1 MKAAGYTLITVGFV
15 VSSLFAATQLEGNWS
30 WFSLSLLVSVIGI
43 FMVRST
49 ENREALHEDT
59 LNANLQTIRDS
70 LREIVTHVEAIRN
83 NIDENNPQAVHLEID
98 KHLPGHLNAFV
109 EARKSIGHMFG
120 LQVYADVMSFYATGE
135 RYLNRVWSASADGY
149 IDEVTDYIA
158 RSQHQFEEA
167 LAVVEKL

>member
-1 MKAAGYTLITVGFV
+1 MKTIGYILISIGFV
-15 VSSLFAATQLEGNWS
+15 VSSLFASTQLEGNWG
-30 WFSLSLLVSVIGI
+30 WFTLSLLVSVAGI
-43 FMVRST
+43 FLVRST
-49 ENREALHEDT
+49 ESKAALHEDT

-70 LREIVTHVEAIRN
+70 LREIINHVEAIKN

-98 KHLPGHLNAFV
+98 KHLPHHLNAFV

-135 RYLNRVWSASADGY
+135 RYLNRVWSASTDGY

-158 RSQHQFEEA
+158 RSQQQFEEA
-167 LAVVEKL
+167 LGVVEKL

>member
-1 MKAAGYTLITVGFV
+1 MKTTGYILIAIGFV
-15 VSSLFAATQLEGNWS
+15 VSSLFAATQLQGNWI
-30 WFSLSLLVSVIGI
+30 WFSLSLLVSVAGI

-49 ENREALHEDT
+49 ETKAAMHEDT

-70 LREIVTHVEAIRN
+70 LKEIVARVETIKN

-98 KHLPGHLNAFV
+98 KQLPRHLTAFV

-120 LQVYADVMSFYATGE
+120 LQVYADMMSFYATGE
-135 RYLNRVWSASADGY
+135 RYLNRVWSASTDGY

-167 LAVVEKL
+167 LAVVESL